1 MNCEFLLRS
10 QWDTGR
16 ETEEGR
22 DSMPSGVS
30 NAYEGVLHNH
40 AAKVLMRCLWLSRL
54 ARRGLSFAVQRLA
67 SRVTRWTL
75 REDRQ
80 MFRLPSQLFTLD
92 SWYHDQSNSRPQ

>member
-1 MNCEFLLRS
+1 VFLLRS

-22 DSMPSGVS
+22 DSMPSRVS

-80 MFRLPSQLFTLD
+80 MLRLPSQLFTID